1 MILDSLFLALKL
13 KRTTTMEI
21 ILKKDVENLGL
32 EFDTVNV
39 KPGYARNF
47 LIPQGF
53 ALLATPKNKAQLEAT
68 LESRKE
74 EEAKLVSA
82 ANAVVDQL
90 KKTSVTIPAKVGT
103 GDKLFGSI
111 NNADLAAALEKAGV
125 SVDKK
130 YIKIPGNTIK
140 RTGKFSAVV
149 RLHRNV
155 EYNYEFDIVSDAPV
169 VEAAPAKKEEAKSE
183 EA

>member
-1 MILDSLFLALKL
+1 
-13 KRTTTMEI
+13 MEI
-21 ILKKDVENLGL
+21 ILKQDVENLGL

-47 LIPQGF
+47 LLPQGI
-53 ALLATPKNKAQLEAT
+53 ALLATPKNKATLEAT

-74 EEAKLVSA
+74 EEAKLIA
-82 ANAVVDQL
+82 TANAVVDQL
-90 KKTSVTIPAKVGT
+90 KKTSISIPAKVGS

-111 NNADLAAALEKAGV
+111 NNADLAAALAKAGV
-125 SVDKK
+125 SIEKK

-140 RTGKFSAVV
+140 RTGKVTAIV
-149 RLHRNV
+149 RLHRSV
-155 EYNYEFDIVSDAPV
+155 EYNFEFEIVSDAPPV
-169 VEAAPAKKEEAKSE
+169 VAAPKPAPKAVVKAEETSE

>member
-1 MILDSLFLALKL
+1 
-13 KRTTTMEI
+13 MEI

-53 ALLATPKNKAQLEAT
+53 ALLATPKNKAALEAT
-68 LESRKE
+68 LEARKE
-74 EEAKLVSA
+74 EEAKLIAAATAIIEKLKATTISISA
-82 ANAVVDQL
+82 KAGA
-90 KKTSVTIPAKVGT
+90 
-103 GDKLFGSI
+103 GDKIFGSI
-111 NNADLAAALEKAGV
+111 NNATLAEELAKAGV
-125 SVDKK
+125 EVDKK

-140 RTGKFSAVV
+140 RTGKFFAKV
-149 RLHRNV
+149 RPHRNV
-155 EYNYEFDIVSDAPV
+155 EFEYEFEVVSDV
-169 VEAAPAKKEEAKSE
+169 AAEEANT

>member
-1 MILDSLFLALKL
+1 MD
-13 KRTTTMEI
+13 I

-32 EFDTVNV
+32 EFDIVSV

-47 LIPQGF
+47 LLPQGL
-53 ALLATPKNKAQLEAT
+53 ALLATPKNKANLEAT
-68 LESRKE
+68 LEARKD
-74 EEAKLVSA
+74 EEAKLV
-82 ANAVVDQL
+82 ANANAIVEQL
-90 KKTSVTIPAKVGT
+90 KKTNITIATKVGA

-111 NNADLAAALEKAGV
+111 NNADLSDELSKAGV
-125 SVDKK
+125 NVDKK

-140 RTGKFSAVV
+140 RTGKVEAII

-155 EYNYEFDIVSDAPV
+155 EHTYEFEIVSDAPPAPAAPK
-169 VEAAPAKKEEAKSE
+169 AAPAKKQTEEETTSE

>member
-1 MILDSLFLALKL
+1 MN
-13 KRTTTMEI
+13 I

-32 EFDTVNV
+32 EFDTVDV

-47 LIPQGF
+47 LLPQGF
-53 ALLATPKNKAQLEAT
+53 ALLATPKNIAALEAT
-68 LESRKE
+68 LEARKE
-74 EEAKLVSA
+74 EEAKLIAA

-90 KKTSVTIPAKVGT
+90 KKTSITIPAKVGS

-111 NNADLAAALEKAGV
+111 NNADLSAALAKAGV

-130 YIKIPGNTIK
+130 YIKLPGNTIK
-140 RTGKFSAVV
+140 RTGKVTANV

-155 EYNYEFDIVSDAPV
+155 EYNFEFDIVSDAPV
-169 VEAAPAKKEEAKSE
+169 EAPKPAAPKAKVEETPSTEEA
-183 EA
+183 

>member
-1 MILDSLFLALKL
+1 
-13 KRTTTMEI
+13 MEI

-47 LIPQGF
+47 LLPQGI
-53 ALLATPKNKAQLEAT
+53 ALLATPKNKAALEAT
-68 LESRKE
+68 LEARKE
-74 EEAKLVSA
+74 EEAKLIA
-82 ANAVVDQL
+82 TANAVVDQL
-90 KKTSVTIPAKVGT
+90 KKTNVTIPAKVGS

-111 NNADLAAALEKAGV
+111 NNSDLSAALAKAGV
-125 SVDKK
+125 EVEKK

-140 RTGKFSAVV
+140 RTGKVTAII

-155 EYNYEFDIVSDAPV
+155 EYNFEFDVVSDAPV
-169 VEAAPAKKEEAKSE
+169 VAPAPKKVEATKPAETESE

>member
-1 MILDSLFLALKL
+1 
-13 KRTTTMEI
+13 MEI

-53 ALLATPKNKAQLEAT
+53 ALLATPKNKAALEAT
-68 LESRKE
+68 LEARKE
-74 EEAKLVSA
+74 EEAKLIAA
-82 ANAVVDQL
+82 ANAIIEKL
-90 KKTSVTIPAKVGT
+90 KATTISISAKAGA
-103 GDKLFGSI
+103 GDKIFGSI
-111 NNADLAAALEKAGV
+111 NNATLAEELAKAGV
-125 SVDKK
+125 EVDKK

-140 RTGKFSAVV
+140 RTGKFSAKV
-149 RLHRNV
+149 RPHRNV
-155 EYNYEFDIVSDAPV
+155 EFEYEFEVVSDVAT
-169 VEAAPAKKEEAKSE
+169 EEANT

>member
-1 MILDSLFLALKL
+1 
-13 KRTTTMEI
+13 MEI

-47 LIPQGF
+47 LLPQGL
-53 ALLATPKNKAQLEAT
+53 ALLATPKNKAALEAT
-68 LESRKE
+68 LEARKE
-74 EEAKLVSA
+74 EEAKLVAA
-82 ANAVVDQL
+82 ANAIVEKL
-90 KKTSVTIPAKVGT
+90 KKTTVTIATKVGA

-111 NNADLAAALEKAGV
+111 NNINLSEALAKAGV
-125 SVDKK
+125 EVDKK

-140 RTGKFSAVV
+140 RTGKFEALI

-155 EYNYEFDIVSDAPV
+155 EYNYAFEVVSDAPV
-169 VEAAPAKKEEAKSE
+169 VAPAPKAEVKKEEANTE

>member
-1 MILDSLFLALKL
+1 MD
-13 KRTTTMEI
+13 I

-47 LIPQGF
+47 LLPQGL
-53 ALLATPKNKAQLEAT
+53 AVLATPKNKANLEAT
-68 LESRKE
+68 LEARKE
-74 EEAKLVSA
+74 EEAKLVAS
-82 ANAVVDQL
+82 ANAIVDQL
-90 KKTSVTIPAKVGT
+90 KKTNITIATKVGA

-111 NNADLAAALEKAGV
+111 NNANLSEELAKAGV
-125 SVDKK
+125 EVDKK

-140 RTGKFSAVV
+140 RTGKFAALI

-155 EYNYEFDIVSDAPV
+155 EHNFEFDLVSDAPV
-169 VEAAPAKKEEAKSE
+169 EVAPKAAPAPKKVEETEATTEEA
-183 EA
+183 

>member
-1 MILDSLFLALKL
+1 
-13 KRTTTMEI
+13 MEI

-47 LIPQGF
+47 LIPQGY
-53 ALLATPKNKAQLEAT
+53 ALLATPKNKAALEAT
-68 LESRKE
+68 LETRKE
-74 EEAKLVSA
+74 EEAKLISA
-82 ANAVVDQL
+82 ANSVVDQL
-90 KKTSVTIPAKVGT
+90 KKTSITIPAKVGT

-111 NNADLAAALEKAGV
+111 NNADLAEALGKAGV

-140 RTGKFSAVV
+140 RTGKFSALV

-155 EYNYEFDIVSDAPV
+155 EYNYEFDVVSDAP
-169 VEAAPAKKEEAKSE
+169 VEAAPAKKEEAKTE

>member
-1 MILDSLFLALKL
+1 MD
-13 KRTTTMEI
+13 I

-47 LIPQGF
+47 LLPQGY
-53 ALLATPKNKAQLEAT
+53 AVLATPKNKAALEAT
-68 LESRKE
+68 LEARKE
-74 EEAKLVSA
+74 EEAKLISD
-82 ANAVVDQL
+82 ANTKVEQL
-90 KKTSVTIPAKVGT
+90 KKISITIPAKVGS
-103 GDKLFGSI
+103 GDRLFGSI
-111 NNADLAAALEKAGV
+111 NNADLSAALEKAGV
-125 SVDKK
+125 SVEKK

-140 RTGKFSAVV
+140 RTGKATANI

-155 EYNYEFDIVSDAPV
+155 EYNFEFDIVSDAPV
-169 VEAAPAKKEEAKSE
+169 EAPKAAPAKKEETPAE